1 MTTQVAGY
9 TYGTNDVAHS
19 PLTLDDLNLLK
30 QTVLLTEDDG
40 KYLRLA
46 GEVLADQIDAVLDV
60 WYSFVGSHPHLAQYF
75 STSDH
80 QLRFVNDFINGFW
93 TPVIAPMTR
102 IG

>member
-9 TYGTNDVAHS
+9 TYGTTDIARS
-19 PLTLDDLNLLK
+19 PLTLEDLNLLK
-30 QTVLLTEDDG
+30 QTVLLTEDDE

-75 STSDH
+75 STPDH
-80 QLRFVNDFINGFW
+80 GVFHKAGQ
-93 TPVIAPMTR
+93 
-102 IG
+102 